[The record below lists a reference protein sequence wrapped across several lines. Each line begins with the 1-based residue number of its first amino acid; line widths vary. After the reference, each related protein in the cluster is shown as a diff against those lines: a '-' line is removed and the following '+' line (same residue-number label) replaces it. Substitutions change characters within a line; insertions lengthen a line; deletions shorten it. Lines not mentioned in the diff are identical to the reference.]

1 MENIVLKKFREGR
14 PSLGTFTDLNSPL
27 AVQSLGYTAL
37 DYVLV
42 DTEHA
47 PVGIE
52 SAAAQIM
59 AAQGVGLTALARA
72 NEISRPAILRLLD
85 VGAQGIV
92 VPCVE
97 TVDQVR
103 QLIEYAK
110 FAPLPA
116 THQKLSGT
124 L

>member
-52 SAAAQIM
+52 SAAE
-59 AAQGVGLTALARA
+59 GHELNEVHVAL
-72 NEISRPAILRLLD
+72 
-85 VGAQGIV
+85 
-92 VPCVE
+92 PCGE
-97 TVDQVR
+97 FGR
-103 QLIEYAK
+103 QN
-110 FAPLPA
+110 
-116 THQKLSGT
+116 SGFGRNNFDCT
-124 L
+124 QRFSI